1 MAPGEQSCRCPGCG
15 TCEAHDLMPALK
27 AEAKALK
34 DQVREVKRLALG
46 MAVLHQ
52 RAVGGNILPD
62 AQKVGLVKVLK
73 AVGVTKEEL
82 DALVKSY

>member
-1 MAPGEQSCRCPGCG
+1 
-15 TCEAHDLMPALK
+15 MPALK